1 FKEDNASRPRFF
13 SPLFWKLLNS
23 DALFLESSI
32 SLNED
37 VKGCFWDYV
46 KYFEASGSF
55 AKGYNPSFIVL
66 IPKKSDPLR
75 FSDYRPISLIGCI
88 YKVISKILSIRL
100 AKVSILETCNKGVFK
115 RVRHASSR
123 VNISVLQFADDAL
136 FFGEWSR
143 FPMEDVQLL
152 SAWKAK
158 SLSIVGRL
166 TLIKSV
172 HGFKDSQ
179 RGISWVKW
187 KSMLFDPDKG
197 GLGIGSIH
205 ATNLGLLGKWKWR
218 FLTGHDALWRLVIRE
233 FYGEDGGFCAT
244 SNSSIFGGV
253 WGDIIKASASIESI
267 VAA

>member
-1 FKEDNASRPRFF
+1 MYTDGYGVVREVVWGSMGIHINGVWCDSPDQIKLAALNHFSFRFKEDKASRPRFF
-13 SPLFWKLLNS
+13 NPLFWKLLNS

-32 SLNED
+32 SLNE
-37 VKGCFWDYV
+37 VKEAVWSCASSKALGPEGLNFHFIKSYWDILKVDRVDSFW
-46 KYFEASGSF
+46 SF
-55 AKGYNPSFIVL
+55 VSLDSIL
-66 IPKKSDPLR
+66 INRSPTKEFSMERGLRQGDPLSHLL
-75 FSDYRPISLIGCI
+75 FLLVAESL
-88 YKVISKILSIRL
+88 
-100 AKVSILETCNKGVFK
+100 
-115 RVRHASSR
+115 
-123 VNISVLQFADDAL
+123 Q
-136 FFGEWSR
+136 
-143 FPMEDVQLL
+143 
-152 SAWKAK
+152 
-158 SLSIVGRL
+158 
-166 TLIKSV
+166 
-172 HGFKDSQ
+172 DSQ

-218 FLTGHDALWRLVIRE
+218 FLRGHDALWRLVIRE